1 MGMTT
6 QKDCA
11 GIEIITISREMEV
24 TEIKTTINKD
34 NNQHRTEDQ
43 ITNIEYRLVVN
54 VNNVARNLLPG

>member
-1 MGMTT
+1 MTT